1 LEEVDVLYDEDKQFW
16 TTIVGLIAQAKRP
29 FIMTCNDETL
39 VPLHTL
45 PLHGIFRLSTP
56 PRDLSVDRLILI
68 AANEGH
74 ALTRQSVEQLY
85 DSRDR
90 DLRAATMDLQY
101 WCQIGVGDRRGG
113 FDWFLNRWPRGVD
126 LDENKEVVRVV
137 SEDTYQPGM
146 NLLGRDS
153 IVDNKASPR
162 LVEEEVL
169 HQAWESW
176 GLDMGHWQDT
186 VGLTSWAEGLE
197 PVTTMREA
205 RLGALEA
212 YDSLADAM
220 SAADVCS
227 HKAFAAFKEV
237 SLFPCNDAFKANCS
251 GHRRPSTRRSQSW
264 QPRPG
269 MTLCSASRISKRPL
283 SHTMTP

>member
-1 LEEVDVLYDEDKQFW
+1 
-16 TTIVGLIAQAKRP
+16 
-29 FIMTCNDETL
+29 
-39 VPLHTL
+39 
-45 PLHGIFRLSTP
+45 
-56 PRDLSVDRLILI
+56 LILI

-85 DSRDR
+85 DSRNR

-113 FDWFLNRWPRGVD
+113 FNWFLNRWPKGVD

-153 IVDNKASPR
+153 IIDGKTSPR

-176 GLDMGHWQDT
+176 GLDLGHWQDT
-186 VGLTSWAEGLE
+186 VGLASWAEGLE
-197 PVTTMREA
+197 PVTTAREA
-205 RLGALEA
+205 RLAALEA
-212 YDSLADAM
+212 YDSLAEAM

-227 HKAFAAFKEV
+227 LKAFAAFKEV
-237 SLFPCNDAFKANCS
+237 SLIPCNDVFRANRS
-251 GHRRPSTRRSQSW
+251 DHRRPSTRRSQSW
-264 QPRPG
+264 QPKPG
-269 MTLCSASRISKRPL
+269 MTLCSASRILKRPL
-283 SHTMTP
+283 SHTTIP